1 WRRYNHDGYGD
12 RGDGGPYEG
21 WGVGRA
27 WPLLTGERGHFELAR
42 GRDPGPYLATLE
54 RMATRTGLLPEQVW
68 DEADRPDIHMVR
80 GEPTEGAMP
89 LCWAHA
95 EYLKLLRS
103 ATDRRVFDR
112 IASVEARYAK
122 AHRRPDPLEVWKFG
136 RQPSTMAKETPLR
149 IIVDQPCVLHWTDS
163 DWAQV
168 TDTEAVATPLGL
180 FYVDLAPGGTV
191 GTRLPFH
198 LPVER
203 VRP

>member
-1 WRRYNHDGYGD
+1 
-12 RGDGGPYEG
+12 
-21 WGVGRA
+21 
-27 WPLLTGERGHFELAR
+27 
-42 GRDPGPYLATLE
+42 
-54 RMATRTGLLPEQVW
+54 
-68 DEADRPDIHMVR
+68 
-80 GEPTEGAMP
+80 
-89 LCWAHA
+89 
-95 EYLKLLRS
+95 

-180 FYVDLAPGGTV
+180 FYVDLPPLGRSGRGYRFTFRWSASDRWEGRDYTV
-191 GTRLPFH
+191 RS
-198 LPVER
+198 V
-203 VRP
+203 